1 MSRSKNGSNFTL
13 SLTFDTLLFPDFSG
27 NNSAMLNRQQIK
39 ESKGA
44 INKTN
49 EFFKCINIRVEL
61 RS

>member
-27 NNSAMLNRQQIK
+27 NNSAMVNRQQIK

-44 INKTN
+44 INKKN
-49 EFFKCINIRVEL
+49 
-61 RS
+61 